1 MSTAADA
8 LRRDVKV
15 IGLVALAHGL
25 SHFFQI
31 ATAVLFPLIKDDLGV
46 SYTALGATVALY
58 YTVSGICQT
67 LAGFAVDRFGAR
79 RVLFAGLALAVLGA
93 LLAGLA
99 QNFSMLVA
107 AAVVGGLGNSV
118 FHPVDFS
125 ILNGRV
131 AVHRLGYA
139 FSWHGIAGYLGYA
152 AAPAYGIAMA
162 TAFGWR
168 GALLGA
174 AAIGAAV
181 IALLAAQRDNLHV
194 EPADARR
201 ASRGLG
207 ADLRVLAQLPVLMV
221 FGYFVML
228 GVAFIAMQTFGI
240 SVMVSLY
247 GTTVA
252 LASAA
257 LTAYLIGGATGIF
270 CGGFVAVRVTR
281 HDRVAV
287 SGMAVSAG
295 LVFVLAGGWLPAAA
309 LPLLLAAAGFASGL
323 TNPSRDLIVRG
334 ATPVGATGKVYG
346 FVYSGLDVGSMVT
359 PIVFGWL
366 LDHGAPAVVF
376 YAVVAVLGLSI
387 LTVLRLPERAPAA
400 ATPSRTPAPS
410 AAPGAK

>member
-1 MSTAADA
+1 MSAAA
-8 LRRDVKV
+8 ESLRQDVKV

-46 SYTALGATVALY
+46 SYTALGGTVALY

-67 LAGFAVDRFGAR
+67 LAGFAVDRYGAR
-79 RVLFAGLALAVLGA
+79 RVLYSGLALAVTGA
-93 LLAGLA
+93 LLAGLS
-99 QNFSMLVA
+99 QNFAMLVV

-125 ILNGRV
+125 ILNARV
-131 AVHRLGYA
+131 HKNRLGYA

-181 IALLAAQRDNLHV
+181 VLLLVVRGQSLRV

-201 ASRGLG
+201 VGPGPGLG

-228 GVAFIAMQTFGI
+228 GVAFIAIQTFGI
-240 SVMVSLY
+240 AAMIALY
-247 GTTVA
+247 GVEVL

-257 LTAYLIGGATGIF
+257 LTAYLVGGATGIF
-270 CGGFVAVRVTR
+270 CGGFVAVRASR
-281 HDRVAV
+281 HDLVAV
-287 SGMAVSAG
+287 SGMACSAT
-295 LVFVLAGGWLPAAA
+295 LVFVLASAWLPASL
-309 LPLLLAAAGFASGL
+309 LPLLLGAAGFAGGL
-323 TNPSRDLIVRG
+323 TNPSRDLIVR
-334 ATPVGATGKVYG
+334 ASTPPGATGKVYG

-359 PIVFGWL
+359 PVVFGWL
-366 LDHGAPAVVF
+366 IDRGQPAAVF
-376 YAVVAVLGLSI
+376 YAVVVVLALSI
-387 LTVLRLPERAPAA
+387 LTVLRLPARAPQP
-400 ATPSRTPAPS
+400 T
-410 AAPGAK
+410 